1 MFRKV
6 LIANRGA
13 IATRIIRTLKDMGCQ
28 SVAIYND
35 ADIDSLH
42 VLQSDESY
50 CLGAGRAADTYL
62 NQDKI
67 FDIIEHSGAEAV
79 HPGYGFLSE
88 NPDFVKRCE
97 NKGIVF
103 IGPTT
108 DQMQSFG
115 LKHTAR
121 QLAQDNNIPLLPGSN
136 LLDSVDDA
144 LKAAEA
150 IGYPVMLKSTA
161 GGGGIGMQLCWN
173 HSELNNSYDSVR
185 RLSKNN
191 FSNSGVFIEKFI
203 EYARHIEVQV
213 FGDGKGKALALGERD
228 CSTQRR
234 NQKVIEE
241 TPAPNI
247 PDSIRTELQK
257 TAIRLVQAVHYRN
270 AGTVEFVYDQTSDQF
285 YFLEVNTR
293 LQVEHGVT
301 EQVFGIDLVE
311 WMVKLAADELEDLDL
326 LEPGLKSQ
334 GHAIQAR
341 LYAEDPNKDFQ
352 PCAGLLSEVYFP
364 QQENLRID
372 HWLETGIE
380 ISPLFDPLLAKV
392 IVTAEDRSTALK
404 QLDKTLADICLY
416 GIETNIKYVREILN
430 TKIFNMGDIYTR
442 YLDEFAYHPC
452 TIDVISAGTMSSIQD
467 FPGRTGYW
475 DVGVPPSGPFDHY
488 SFRLGNR
495 LLNNQQQAAA
505 LEITLNGPTLRFN
518 NDTQIV
524 LCGADMDAH
533 LDDIASPFWLPVPGH
548 ICVSVVAS
556 SVLIISAQNLPLP
569 WVSSVVMP
577 DVRFAPGMSCISIYS
592 ATDLQAIR

>member
-13 IATRIIRTLKDMGCQ
+13 IATRIIRTLKDIGCQ

-50 CLGAGRAADTYL
+50 SLGAGRAADTYL

-121 QLAQDNNIPLLPGSN
+121 QLAQDNNIPLLPGSD

-234 NQKVIEE
+234 NKKVVEE

-311 WMVKLAADELEDLDL
+311 WMVKLAADELEDLGF

-380 ISPLFDPLLAKV
+380 I
-392 IVTAEDRSTALK
+392 
-404 QLDKTLADICLY
+404 
-416 GIETNIKYVREILN
+416 
-430 TKIFNMGDIYTR
+430 
-442 YLDEFAYHPC
+442 
-452 TIDVISAGTMSSIQD
+452 
-467 FPGRTGYW
+467 
-475 DVGVPPSGPFDHY
+475 
-488 SFRLGNR
+488 
-495 LLNNQQQAAA
+495 
-505 LEITLNGPTLRFN
+505 
-518 NDTQIV
+518 
-524 LCGADMDAH
+524 
-533 LDDIASPFWLPVPGH
+533 
-548 ICVSVVAS
+548 
-556 SVLIISAQNLPLP
+556 
-569 WVSSVVMP
+569 
-577 DVRFAPGMSCISIYS
+577 
-592 ATDLQAIR
+592 